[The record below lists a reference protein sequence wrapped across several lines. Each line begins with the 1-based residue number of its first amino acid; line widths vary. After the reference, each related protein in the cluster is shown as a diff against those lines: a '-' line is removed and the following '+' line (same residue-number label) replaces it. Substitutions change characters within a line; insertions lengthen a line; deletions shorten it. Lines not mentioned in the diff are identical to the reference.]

1 MESLPA
7 QLEPLI
13 MKTLGT
19 VFIGFSAACV
29 IYGILITQVFQY
41 FRGYPFDKAR
51 FKYAVIVLT
60 ILETADQIFTG
71 HITFWYTVKN
81 WGRFDVL
88 LKAELTWSLILQILI
103 GSIVGTIVKTYVLRL
118 QSVADVFLTGRPSAI
133 LQLFWSQGVALGRN
147 YYITGVILV
156 LTYTQLGLAIYY
168 SYKAFMLP
176 SLFAASSLR
185 VLGSVSLGTGVLTD
199 VTTAVTLC
207 IYLNRLRTGLH
218 TSDSL
223 VNMLIRYAINT
234 GALTSAVSLT
244 TLLLYDFLP
253 DNNLYYASVY
263 IILSKLYAISLMAT
277 LNTRRQVRGR
287 GTEQEGAT
295 ATNNTNMFHLG
306 TRVPSMGPYDTDQW
320 EKMIPPTQS
329 RGRSILM
336 EPSQQAYYSK
346 DEFPFNSFHPGTSSK
361 YQQKDEKTGRLRSGP
376 QGRKN
381 EVEVTRSATQ
391 VASKRVDHIPPISP
405 ALEPL
410 RVLVD
415 RFLKRDDMR
424 RVSTA

>member
-103 GSIVGTIVKTYVLRL
+103 GSIVGTIVKTYFGLRVWRF
-118 QSVADVFLTGRPSAI
+118 S
-133 LQLFWSQGVALGRN
+133 GRN

-336 EPSQQAYYSK
+336 EPAQQAYYSK
-346 DEFPFNSFHPGTSSK
+346 DEFPFNSFHPGTSS
-361 YQQKDEKTGRLRSGP
+361 
-376 QGRKN
+376 N
-381 EVEVTRSATQ
+381 NN
-391 VASKRVDHIPPISP
+391 RVGH
-405 ALEPL
+405 AY
-410 RVLVD
+410 
-415 RFLKRDDMR
+415 
-424 RVSTA
+424 